1 MTHVSVAITVVK
13 TLTVVFGA
21 LITYFAYTAYRR
33 TEARELRALAVG
45 FGVVT
50 LGSVLGGATDLGGA
64 VLELP
69 GTQDVLVGVLVQSLL
84 TLVGFA
90 VITYSLYRE

>member
-1 MTHVSVAITVVK
+1 MTHVTVAIAATK
-13 TLTVVFGA
+13 TLTVVLGGV
-21 LITYFAYTAYRR
+21 ITYFAYTAYRR

-50 LGSVLGGATDLGGA
+50 LGSVLGGATDLGSDVVQLSDTRA
-64 VLELP
+64 
-69 GTQDVLVGVLVQSLL
+69 VLVGVLVQSLL

>member
-1 MTHVSVAITVVK
+1 MTHVTVAIAVTK
-13 TLTVVFGA
+13 TLTVVLGA
-21 LITYFAYTAYRR
+21 LITYLAYTAYRR

-50 LGSVLGGATDLGGA
+50 LGSVLGGATDVGSE
-64 VLELP
+64 VLELT
-69 GTQDVLVGVLVQSLL
+69 GTQGVLVGVLVQSLL
-84 TLVGFA
+84 TLAGFA

>member
-1 MTHVSVAITVVK
+1 MSHLTVAIAATK
-13 TLTVVFGA
+13 TLTVVLGA
-21 LITYFAYTAYRR
+21 LITYLAYTAYRR
-33 TEARELRALAVG
+33 TEARELRALAAG

-50 LGSVLGGATDLGGA
+50 VGSVLGGA
-64 VLELP
+64 V
-69 GTQDVLVGVLVQSLL
+69 DVGSDVVGVTGQRAILVGVLVQSLL